1 MYIFVSGGY
10 RSGRSNYALRRASEL
25 GPPPW
30 LYVTPGAETDDAI
43 RKRIERHRRDGEAI
57 WRTGVMPADLTMLL
71 DPEALEGIGAVV
83 LDGCTAWLEQR
94 LQREPDAKTDPALLE
109 EIAELSNRL
118 SRSTTPL
125 VVVTTEMG
133 LGVPPR
139 AAPQEERL
147 LKVGA
152 SANQILASNAASV
165 VLMVSGVPLKV
176 R

>member
-1 MYIFVSGGY
+1 MYIFVTGGF

-71 DPEALEGIGAVV
+71 DPGALEGIGSVV
-83 LDGCTAWLEQR
+83 LDGCTAWLERR
-94 LQREPDAKTDPALLE
+94 LQREPDAKGDPTLLE

-118 SRSTTPL
+118 SRSTTPI

-133 LGVPPR
+133 LGVPPHS
-139 AAPQEERL
+139 PHEERL

-152 SANQILASNAASV
+152 SANQILASNATSV
-165 VLMVSGVPLKV
+165 ILMVTGLPLKV